1 MFDKQNEPEHLFET
15 SCDIKESDSPIVVSI
30 SDQYGKKSTPFARIC
45 IVYSFLLFFKQC
57 VAVSLRR
64 IISIFVFVHCCWKLY
79 RKVRMGLLL
88 NHTLL
93 FMLSSVEIPEQPK
106 LVSATENSI
115 TLSFN
120 KPDDKQIFI
129 YCDKFKN
136 VFSQTTS
143 THSI

>member
-1 MFDKQNEPEHLFET
+1 
-15 SCDIKESDSPIVVSI
+15 
-30 SDQYGKKSTPFARIC
+30 
-45 IVYSFLLFFKQC
+45 
-57 VAVSLRR
+57 
-64 IISIFVFVHCCWKLY
+64 
-79 RKVRMGLLL
+79 MGLLL

-143 THSI
+143 THSIWDPYDTAKRFLLKYLPFVTW